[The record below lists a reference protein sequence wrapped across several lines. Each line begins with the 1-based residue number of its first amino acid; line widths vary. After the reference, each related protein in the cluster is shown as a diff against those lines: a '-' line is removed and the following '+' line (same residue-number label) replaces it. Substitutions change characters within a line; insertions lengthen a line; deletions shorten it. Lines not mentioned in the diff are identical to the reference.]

1 MGQNNVERAV
11 AAMLVPCTGG
21 VGSIKEDGPVL
32 TDDKKHVRIC
42 QLGGLQQ
49 PNKTPTAVPK

>member
-42 QLGGLQQ
+42 
-49 PNKTPTAVPK
+49 